1 MEYSVSMKKN
11 SDFRRVYSS
20 GKSAAASALVV
31 YYRPAKRDFNQIGIT
46 VSTKVGKAVTR
57 NLVRRRIREIYRL
70 NEQRIK
76 KGLDIVVVARVR
88 SPFVT
93 YRQLEKDFIWACGK
107 LGILMGRSGEA
118 QEK

>member
-1 MEYSVSMKKN
+1 MKKN

-20 GKSAAASALVV
+20 GKSVAASGLVV
-31 YYRPAKRDFNQIGIT
+31 YCRPVKRDFNQVGIT

-70 NEQRIK
+70 NERRVKQ
-76 KGLDIVVVARVR
+76 GLDIVVVARVK

-107 LGILMGRSGEA
+107 LGILRPRSVEA